1 MKRIILLCASIGIFS
16 SYAQNV
22 DKLIQQADV
31 ARVLKTLS
39 SDEMMGRPALDPAK
53 MERATSFIE
62 GEFKKIGLS
71 TLTGL
76 STFRQEFTKSKIS
89 YESIQL
95 TLDGNTIAENK
106 AIILS
111 EKKTIDISTGFKVKY
126 LWYDSS
132 TTNLDDY
139 FSGKLFPFLRDTT
152 SALMVID
159 SRFKKQFNSTREYL
173 SQRFANNRKYV
184 KVLVIHHSPVNSF
197 SVKATQ
203 KISETKMANVVGV
216 IKGKSK
222 PDEFVVFS
230 GHYDHLGIS
239 TPVNGDSISNGA
251 DDDASGTTAV
261 IELARYFKKIKDNE
275 RTLVFVAFTA
285 EEIGGYGSQY
295 FSQQLNP
302 DKVVAMFNIE
312 MIGKPSKWGQNA
324 AFITGYERSDFG
336 TILEKNLSGTKFS
349 FKPDPYPEQNLFYR
363 SDNATLAR
371 QGVPAHTISTDQIDS
386 DKLYHTVDDEF
397 ESLDLA
403 NVTSTIRAIALSA
416 KSIVNG
422 KDTPKRIDKGSV
434 NSR

>member
-1 MKRIILLCASIGIFS
+1 MKRLILLCASVGFIF

-22 DKLIQQADV
+22 DKLIQEANV
-31 ARVLKTLS
+31 SRVLKTLS
-39 SDEMMGRPALDPAK
+39 SNEMMGRPSLEPAK
-53 MERATSFIE
+53 MEPATAFIE
-62 GEFKKIGLS
+62 SEFKKIGIS
-71 TLTGL
+71 PLTGL
-76 STFRQEFTKSKIS
+76 SGFRQEFTKSKVS
-89 YESIQL
+89 YEQIQL
-95 TLDGNTIAENK
+95 TLDGKQVSESK

-111 EKKTIDISTGFKVKY
+111 EKKSIDVSNNLKVKY

-132 TTNLDDY
+132 STNLDDY

-152 SALMVID
+152 SAVMIVD
-159 SRFKKQFNSTREYL
+159 SRFAKQFNSTREYL

-184 KVLVIHHSPVNSF
+184 KILVIHHSPVNSY

-203 KISETKMANVVGV
+203 KITEIKMANVVGML
-216 IKGKSK
+216 KGKSK
-222 PDEFVVFS
+222 PEEFVVFG
-230 GHYDHLGIS
+230 GHYDHLGI
-239 TPVNGDSISNGA
+239 TAAVNGDSIANGA

-261 IELARYFKKIKDNE
+261 IELARYFKKIKSNE

-312 MIGKPSKWGQNA
+312 MIGKPSKWGQNS
-324 AFITGYERSDFG
+324 AFITGYDRSDFG

-397 ESLDLA
+397 ESLDMA
-403 NVTSTIRAIALSA
+403 NVTATIRAIALSS

-422 KDTPKRIDKGSV
+422 KDTPKRIDKATV
-434 NSR
+434 R

>member
-1 MKRIILLCASIGIFS
+1 MKRIILLCASIGILS
-16 SYAQNV
+16 SYAQNA
-22 DKLIQQADV
+22 DKLIQQANV

-39 SDEMMGRPALDPAK
+39 SDEMMGRPSLDPAK

-89 YESIQL
+89 YENIQL
-95 TLDGNTIAENK
+95 TLDGNAIAENK

-126 LWYDSS
+126 LWYDSTAS
-132 TTNLDDY
+132 NQDDY
-139 FSGKLFPFLRDTT
+139 FSAKLFPFLRDTT

-239 TPVNGDSISNGA
+239 APVNGDSISNGA

-312 MIGKPSKWGQNA
+312 MIGKPSKWGQNT

-336 TILEKNLSGTKFS
+336 TILEKNLNGTKFS